1 MQQYSYINFYIF
13 KMRKL
18 LLTIIFSLSLF
29 LPLLLI
35 AKPAFAQE
43 EEETLISPYE
53 DFDWES
59 YQDEL
64 EDLEDLSGDYA
75 KAGALTTGGLAIAG
89 AMMAVYS
96 ALGIAVYVFY
106 ALALMNIAK
115 RLNYENG
122 WYAWIPI
129 LNAILLF
136 KMGDQNP
143 MLLFLLLIPGVGA
156 LIIMIIATIA
166 TMNICEKRGY
176 DKLLGLLSLVP
187 IANFVLLGMLA
198 WGKKE

>member
-1 MQQYSYINFYIF
+1 M
-13 KMRKL
+13 
-18 LLTIIFSLSLF
+18 
-29 LPLLLI
+29 
-35 AKPAFAQE
+35 
-43 EEETLISPYE
+43 ISPYE